1 MNEQEALEWMRGERS
16 LCNVIPQ
23 DPLESW
29 QVRTAVADAAKQEQA
44 YWVLRNA
51 RETRAAQQGGQ

>member
-16 LCNVIPQ
+16 MCNIIPQ
-23 DPLESW
+23 DPLETW
-29 QVRTAVADAAKQEQA
+29 AVRTAVADAAKQEQA

-51 RETRAAQQGGQ
+51 RETAQQGGQ